1 MPKVIM
7 CMMKSGGLLQ
17 GIWLESNGMQLP
29 FPMTGKARDDGHCGK
44 KSRAKLRV
52 HAFWTVLRYSCA
64 MAVDSEFY
72 NMGNGRK
79 F

>member
-1 MPKVIM
+1 
-7 CMMKSGGLLQ
+7 
-17 GIWLESNGMQLP
+17 MQLP
-29 FPMTGKARDDGHCGK
+29 FPMTGKARGDGHCEK

-52 HAFWTVLRYSCA
+52 HAFWIVLRYSCA

-72 NMGNGRK
+72 SMGNGRK